1 MVCSSGDSASLQAV
15 VAVAIAL
22 QVLSWRRGNT
32 RGGVGAGRSRLSSSY
47 CDLGRRR
54 GGIVL
59 LFHLLVCVIV
69 YVEFH
74 ALLFF
79 LPLYCVV
86 GLLFL
91 PAFYFFLSIA
101 ATFISPSSPSPILL
115 SHHFSSHLFFCP
127 SLSSH
132 LPRSPWFLLA
142 ILLSTFFSHSP
153 NVCIYNLCVVYPQ

>member
-54 GGIVL
+54 GGIVS
-59 LFHLLVCVIV
+59 LFHLLVCVMV

-91 PAFYFFLSIA
+91 PAFSFFFYLSLPLSFPPHLLLPSSSLI
-101 ATFISPSSPSPILL
+101 TFLLTSSFVPPYHLISLFPLCSFSPSSSPR
-115 SHHFSSHLFFCP
+115 FF
-127 SLSSH
+127 
-132 LPRSPWFLLA
+132 FTLA
-142 ILLSTFFSHSP
+142 
-153 NVCIYNLCVVYPQ
+153 